1 MRATKVARNT
11 TSKASAA
18 GKASQVN
25 NTSGSRSAAKKQAAA
40 RGESP
45 VLAWMVQPNEEGSE
59 TTATATR
66 QKSHGE
72 RSAARRQALRDSMH
86 IVDRVRGRAWAL
98 WVHRTAER
106 ILDADETL
114 PSALKDPALRALIR
128 AKLDERKL
136 ARRLEREGSDRIVED
151 DAQALYRKRHEKRR
165 LRVVD
170 QTGLPPVGQ
179 VITGRDMDYL
189 VGRGGNGWT
198 RWENAAAAPD
208 EAFHSRAEKCVPG
221 STEFWT
227 MGPGRYKGDPVR
239 FPLWAMLA
247 GSTSVEKLWLPV
259 MLYKEGQLPNARS
272 LERLGGLDTVAY
284 TAKQRHA
291 GASGEADDGVRPL
304 ADTLPGDSLSPEF
317 LEKNRLYHAHRLA
330 SFGPGEML
338 NLVMLGSDAHAR
350 ARWLE
355 AAGAFQAMAML
366 EPEPLPEELY
376 GLLVADVLVLALAT
390 SFTAGERR
398 AAEWRT
404 TFMEDKVFYLLRTIH
419 RRVVTY
425 AAQYNIAAPVRR
437 WLRRMHSDY
446 LDRNDIAF
454 MPSIADLATLDAE
467 SFTYEGARPSRR
479 RGDQRLSRQR

>member
-1 MRATKVARNT
+1 
-11 TSKASAA
+11 
-18 GKASQVN
+18 
-25 NTSGSRSAAKKQAAA
+25 
-40 RGESP
+40 
-45 VLAWMVQPNEEGSE
+45 
-59 TTATATR
+59 
-66 QKSHGE
+66 
-72 RSAARRQALRDSMH
+72 
-86 IVDRVRGRAWAL
+86 
-98 WVHRTAER
+98 
-106 ILDADETL
+106 
-114 PSALKDPALRALIR
+114 
-128 AKLDERKL
+128 
-136 ARRLEREGSDRIVED
+136 
-151 DAQALYRKRHEKRR
+151 
-165 LRVVD
+165 
-170 QTGLPPVGQ
+170 
-179 VITGRDMDYL
+179 
-189 VGRGGNGWT
+189 
-198 RWENAAAAPD
+198 
-208 EAFHSRAEKCVPG
+208 
-221 STEFWT
+221 
-227 MGPGRYKGDPVR
+227 
-239 FPLWAMLA
+239 
-247 GSTSVEKLWLPV
+247 